1 MAARSKMNPT
11 AKLFLVIGAL
21 FALSSLLLGTI
32 AAHAP
37 TESLLAAM
45 HWFQT
50 AMQYHQFHA
59 LALLVIGLMSAHWPS
74 RWFAASGA
82 LLTLGTLL
90 FCGTLYQR
98 SMLGIHDL
106 HWLTPYGG
114 WAYVFG
120 WLAFLGGAL
129 TVSRASSSSSNPAQ
143 SPLANQSSPNNSAG

>member
-1 MAARSKMNPT
+1 MNLT

-21 FALSSLLLGTI
+21 LALSSILLGTV

-37 TESLLAAM
+37 TESLIAAM

-59 LALLVIGLMSAHWPS
+59 LALLIVGLLMAHWPS
-74 RWFAASGA
+74 RWFAAAGWLMILA
-82 LLTLGTLL
+82 TLL

-98 SMLGIHDL
+98 SMLGIHVL

-114 WAYVFG
+114 WAYLFG
-120 WLAFLGGAL
+120 WLALIIGLFS
-129 TVSRASSSSSNPAQ
+129 VSRRH
-143 SPLANQSSPNNSAG
+143 